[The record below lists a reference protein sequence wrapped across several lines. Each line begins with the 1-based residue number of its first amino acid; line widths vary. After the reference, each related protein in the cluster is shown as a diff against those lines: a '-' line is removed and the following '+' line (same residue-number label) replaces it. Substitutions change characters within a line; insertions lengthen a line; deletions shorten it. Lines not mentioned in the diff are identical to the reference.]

1 MLESDGPAAT
11 SETTF
16 PSRSLHDNDGLSAR
30 HAMMTLRCSRM
41 NSEWVR
47 LERMNDSLRVLTLE
61 QEALEPHLE
70 RRRYTALSIPK
81 LDLGPFL
88 VEILRK
94 ANDFVPSSAGS
105 ILMDRPGE
113 PFRDGK
119 SDQLYFLAAFG
130 PSADELLGRSMSA
143 DRGVVGRV
151 YSSGQSYRM
160 TKPGNDPVF
169 CNYFD
174 LATEFETRG
183 AVAVPIRIERTVC
196 GVLELINREE
206 GEYSEHDV
214 GLLEIFGSYTSV
226 FLENL
231 LDARRAGE
239 MARRDDLSGLYNDRF
254 FHHRLSEDIIRSD
267 VVDDEVT
274 LLFLDLDN
282 FKTVNDSL
290 GHLAGSQV
298 LKEFSY
304 LLSQTVRAENA
315 TLARYGGDEFV
326 VILPG
331 CGIEK
336 AVAVSESICEAL
348 RRATFL
354 RGNFSWSEGPVS
366 LRSPLTVSIGVAVY
380 PVHLPRQGSTDL
392 KKNLLMRAADQALY
406 EAKEHGK
413 DQVRVAVKDS

>member
-1 MLESDGPAAT
+1 MFFHRVDEAKIFALDRIGYTGS
-11 SETTF
+11 
-16 PSRSLHDNDGLSAR
+16 
-30 HAMMTLRCSRM
+30 M
-41 NSEWVR
+41 NR
-47 LERMNDSLRVLTLE
+47 SLRVVTLE
-61 QEALEPHLE
+61 QKALEPHLE

-88 VEILRK
+88 VEILKK

-113 PFRDGK
+113 VFQDEEDRR
-119 SDQLYFLAAFG
+119 LYFLAAFG
-130 PSADELLGRSMSA
+130 PSSDELVGRSLPV
-143 DRGVVGRV
+143 DQGIVGEV
-151 YSSGQSYRM
+151 YSTGQPYRM
-160 TKPGNDPVF
+160 ATPENDPIF
-169 CNYFD
+169 CKYFD
-174 LATEFETRG
+174 LSTEFETRG

-196 GVLELINREE
+196 GVLELLNRKE
-206 GEYSEHDV
+206 GEYSDQDV
-214 GLLEIFGSYTSV
+214 KLLEIFGSYTSV

-267 VVDDEVT
+267 VVDEEVT

-282 FKTVNDSL
+282 FKNVNDNL

-298 LKEFSY
+298 LKEFAF
-304 LLSQTVRAENA
+304 LLTQTVQAENV
-315 TLARYGGDEFV
+315 TMARYGGDEFV

-331 CGIEK
+331 CGVEEGVEI
-336 AVAVSESICEAL
+336 AESICEAL
-348 RRATFL
+348 RRTTFL
-354 RGNFSWSEGPVS
+354 RGSFSWSEGPVS
-366 LRSPLTVSIGVAVY
+366 LRSQLTVSIGVATY

-406 EAKEHGK
+406 EAKENGK
-413 DQVRVAVKDS
+413 DQVRIAVKV

>member
-1 MLESDGPAAT
+1 
-11 SETTF
+11 
-16 PSRSLHDNDGLSAR
+16 
-30 HAMMTLRCSRM
+30 M
-41 NSEWVR
+41 N
-47 LERMNDSLRVLTLE
+47 NSLRVLTLE

-94 ANDFVPSSAGS
+94 ANDFVPSVAGS

-113 PFRDGK
+113 SFLEEGTP
-119 SDQLYFLAAFG
+119 QLYFLAAFG
-130 PSADELLGRSMSA
+130 PSVDGLVGRSLPADE
-143 DRGVVGRV
+143 GVAGRV
-151 YSSGQSYRM
+151 YSTGNSYRM
-160 TKPGNDPVF
+160 DEPGNDPNF
-169 CNYFD
+169 CDYFD
-174 LATEFETRG
+174 NETQFLTRG

-196 GVLELINREE
+196 GVLELLNRID
-206 GEYSEHDV
+206 GEYSDQDV
-214 GLLEIFGSYTSV
+214 DILKIFGSYTSV

-239 MARRDDLSGLYNDRF
+239 MARRDDLSGLFNDRF

-267 VVDDEVT
+267 VTEDEVA

-282 FKTVNDSL
+282 FKTVNDTL

-298 LKEFSY
+298 LKEFAY
-304 LLSQTVRAENA
+304 LLSQTVQVENA

-331 CGIEK
+331 CDLNTSVK
-336 AVAVSESICEAL
+336 VAEAICAAL
-348 RRATFL
+348 RRTTFL
-354 RGNFSWSEGPVS
+354 RGTFSWSEGPVS
-366 LRSPLTVSIGVAVY
+366 LRYPLTVSIGVALY
-380 PVHLPRQGSTDL
+380 PLHLPRKGSTDL

-406 EAKEHGK
+406 EAKESGK
-413 DQVRVAVKDS
+413 DQVRIAEEV

>member
-1 MLESDGPAAT
+1 
-11 SETTF
+11 
-16 PSRSLHDNDGLSAR
+16 
-30 HAMMTLRCSRM
+30 M
-41 NSEWVR
+41 NH
-47 LERMNDSLRVLTLE
+47 SLRVLTLE

-113 PFRDGK
+113 SREDGGG
-119 SDQLYFLAAFG
+119 QRLYFLAAFG
-130 PSADELLGRSMSA
+130 PSSDHLLGHSLPA
-143 DRGVVGRV
+143 NEGVVGRV
-151 YSSGQSYRM
+151 YSSGKPYRM
-160 TKPGNDPVF
+160 TDPGGDPNF
-169 CNYFD
+169 CSYFD
-174 LATEFETRG
+174 AVTDFSTFG

-196 GVLELINREE
+196 GVLELLNRKE
-206 GEYSEHDV
+206 GEYSEQDV

-254 FHHRLSEDIIRSD
+254 FHHRLSEDIIRAD
-267 VVDDEVT
+267 VIDDQVT

-282 FKTVNDSL
+282 FKSVNDSL

-298 LKEFSY
+298 LKEFAY
-304 LLSQTVRAENA
+304 LLSQTVLVKNA

-331 CGIEK
+331 CGIEEGVE
-336 AVAVSESICEAL
+336 VAEAICEAL
-348 RRATFL
+348 RAATFL
-354 RGNFSWSEGPVS
+354 RGSFSWSEGPVS
-366 LRSPLTVSIGVAVY
+366 LRSHLTVSIGVAVY

-406 EAKEHGK
+406 EAKENGK
-413 DQVRVAVKDS
+413 DQVRVAADI

>member
-1 MLESDGPAAT
+1 MD
-11 SETTF
+11 
-16 PSRSLHDNDGLSAR
+16 H
-30 HAMMTLRCSRM
+30 
-41 NSEWVR
+41 
-47 LERMNDSLRVLTLE
+47 SLRVLTLE

-113 PFRDGK
+113 AFQGEG
-119 SDQLYFLAAFG
+119 SHELYFLAAFG
-130 PSADELLGRSMSA
+130 PSADKLLGRSLPA
-143 DRGVVGRV
+143 DQGVVGKV
-151 YSSGQSYRM
+151 YSSGESYRM
-160 TKPGNDPVF
+160 VEPDKDPNF

-174 LATEFETRG
+174 FGTEFSTRG

-196 GVLELINREE
+196 GVLELLNRQE
-206 GEYSEHDV
+206 GEYSTQDV
-214 GLLEIFGSYTSV
+214 GLMEIFGSYTSV

-267 VVDDEVT
+267 VVDDQVT

-298 LKEFSY
+298 LKEFAY
-304 LLSQTVRAENA
+304 LLSQTVLAENA

-331 CGIEK
+331 CGVEEGVK
-336 AVAVSESICEAL
+336 VAEAICETL

-354 RGNFSWSEGPVS
+354 RGSFSWSEGPVS
-366 LRSPLTVSIGVAVY
+366 LRSHLTVSIGVAVY
-380 PVHLPRQGSTDL
+380 PVHLPRKGSTDL

-406 EAKEHGK
+406 EAKENGK
-413 DQVRVAVKDS
+413 DLVRIAVRV